1 LHAAEPQMGIGMT
14 LLAYVCKEKD
24 VSEFEGQGMIL
35 AGKVFVNQS
44 VCTSIKQEIGTK
56 DVVDIH
62 YKEKKYAT
70 RSGLK
75 LEKALEEWHV
85 DVADKICIDIGASG
99 GGFTDCLLQH
109 GARKVYAVDVAYG
122 ILNWKLRTDPR
133 VVVLDRTNARFLT
146 KKEIPERCDILTA
159 DVSFISIS
167 KILPVA
173 KALLAGDGQ
182 ILSLYKPQF
191 ELPKHQVE
199 KNGNVSNPQF
209 IVDSIVRTVTQL
221 GTEGV
226 LIRRCTY
233 SPIIGNN
240 GNIEFLL
247 AGDLNSEN
255 AQLVT
260 EDDIMQVITAAYQV
274 FHREQS

>member
-1 LHAAEPQMGIGMT
+1 MT
-14 LLAYVCKEKD
+14 LLAYVCKEKN

-44 VCTSIKQEIGTK
+44 VCTSVKQEVGDK
-56 DVVDIH
+56 DRVDIH

-75 LEKALEEWHV
+75 LEKALDEWCV
-85 DVADKICIDIGASG
+85 DATDKICIDIGASG

-109 GARKVYAVDVAYG
+109 EAIKVYAVDVAYG

-159 DVSFISIS
+159 DVSFISIN

-173 KALLAGDGQ
+173 KELLVEGGQ

-209 IVDSIVRTVTQL
+209 ITDSIVHTVTQL
-221 GTEGV
+221 AADGIF
-226 LIRRCTY
+226 IRRCTY

-247 AGDLNSEN
+247 YGDLKVDND
-255 AQLVT
+255 QLAT
-260 EDDIMQVITAAYQV
+260 ESDIAQVITEAYQV
-274 FHREQS
+274 FHQE

>member
-1 LHAAEPQMGIGMT
+1 MT
-14 LLAYVCKEKD
+14 LLAYVCKEKG

-44 VCTSIKQEIGTK
+44 VCTSVKQEVGPE
-56 DVVDIH
+56 DRVDIH

-85 DVADKICIDIGASG
+85 DVADKVCIDIGASE

-109 GARKVYAVDVAYG
+109 GAGKVYAVDVAYG

-159 DVSFISIS
+159 DVSFISIG

-173 KALLAGDGQ
+173 RELLVEDGQ

-209 IVDSIVRTVTQL
+209 IADSLVRSVAQL
-221 GTEGV
+221 ATEGV
-226 LIRRCTY
+226 FIRRCTY

-247 AGDLNSEN
+247 AGDLNGGN
-255 AQLVT
+255 DQLVV
-260 EDDIMQVITAAYQV
+260 EGDIMQAITEAYQV
-274 FHREQS
+274 FHR